1 MIDKFNVVISEMKK
15 FTELQNNI
23 LGSDFE
29 NMRKELESKEYELQ
43 EIIVSSKLD
52 PHYVNEITNQVRS
65 TIDQKNSE
73 IKNLRYL
80 IHHATKAYND
90 AIRVY
95 AAKLEEFGI
104 NPSELGFE
112 IIESKTSTMP
122 AGLVSS

>member
-1 MIDKFNVVISEMKK
+1 MQN
-15 FTELQNNI
+15 ELT
-23 LGSDFE
+23 
-29 NMRKELESKEYELQ
+29 SKEYDLQ
-43 EIIVSSKLD
+43 ELIISSKLD
-52 PHYVNEITNQVRS
+52 PHYINEITTQVRN
-65 TIDQKNSE
+65 TIDQKNAE

-95 AAKLEEFGI
+95 AAKLEEFNI
-104 NPSELGFE
+104 NPSELGFQ